1 MQSSATKPD
10 DGVKAETLY
19 ARIQIGIAQTDEN
32 HLNAG
37 APLRQKY
44 FKFRLILQYLGSH
57 ISILRHGIAYA
68 GTDIRRVAHHIL
80 LSLHHQIIAAD
91 VFVKANGSSNV
102 IGIIP

>member
-1 MQSSATKPD
+1 MQSPATKPD

-44 FKFRLILQYLGSH
+44 FKF
-57 ISILRHGIAYA
+57 
-68 GTDIRRVAHHIL
+68 
-80 LSLHHQIIAAD
+80 
-91 VFVKANGSSNV
+91 
-102 IGIIP
+102 